1 MMQPN
6 RMIAGI
12 FAALCLSTAGAHAAD
27 EREAAAKTLVSAG
40 LPVWLAQAG
49 AFTADMTAI
58 ETATERSAHGLA
70 ATLPKTCDL
79 ARMNRDLCGV
89 KLVRIPSTSMA
100 PALLAKDT
108 VAVLLKDFGAV
119 RRGDVLVHNAKYQG
133 AASPTTLG
141 ITRVIGMPGDT
152 VEIRAGEVLVNG
164 KPLARE
170 ATGETYSDDTFSA
183 AVLRET
189 TPEGRSYTIAMPDP
203 RPRTQADDFGP
214 VTVPA
219 DKYFVMGDNRYNSL
233 DSRFPDMFNED
244 GFVAQPDVVGV
255 AASVLAAGDKERIG
269 LTLR

>member
-1 MMQPN
+1 MIQSK

-12 FAALCLSTAGAHAAD
+12 FAALGLSAAGAHAAD
-27 EREAAAKTLVSAG
+27 EREAAARTLVTAS

-49 AFTADMTAI
+49 AFTADTTAI
-58 ETATERSAHGLA
+58 KAATERSAHGLA
-70 ATLPKTCDL
+70 STLPETCDV

-89 KLVRIPSTSMA
+89 KLVRIPSLSMA
-100 PALLAKDT
+100 PGLLEKDT
-108 VAVLLKDFGAV
+108 VAVLQKDFGVV

-133 AASPTTLG
+133 AVSLG

-152 VEIRAGEVLVNG
+152 VEIRAGDVLVNG
-164 KPLARE
+164 TPFARE
-170 ATGETYSDDTFSA
+170 ATGETYGDDIFSA
-183 AVLRET
+183 AVVRET

-203 RPRTQADDFGP
+203 RPQTQADNFGP

-219 DKYFVMGDNRYNSL
+219 GKYFVMGDNRYNSL

-244 GFVAQPDVVGV
+244 GFVAQSDVVGI
-255 AASVLAAGDKERIG
+255 AASVLAANDHARIG